1 MSVSKFQSKSLGS
14 KLTSFVAD
22 FHICNGQNATWNKP
36 TTVKSAQPQNRTA
49 VRALS
54 ASVPTI
60 TPKEKEQFML
70 LFIVKGNEKYE
81 CLVNSRQ

>member
-60 TPKEKEQFML
+60 IPREKDRAIYVTIYSKRKWKIWVL
-70 LFIVKGNEKYE
+70 SK
-81 CLVNSRQ
+81 